1 MNMDNKKSRFEIA
14 VNPFIRIAGGKAL
27 AIGLAGMLLSA
38 IVAISGDVHYHGLLH
53 YGPAV
58 NNAWW
63 THAVEVLAV
72 WLVPAVLFYLGGWL
86 RSKSQIRAVDV
97 FGTVAFAQI
106 PLLVVNLL
114 MITPPMQQMAELA
127 IDANNIGQL
136 LADHQLLVMSTLMTL
151 LQIPF
156 VVLML
161 LWMVM
166 AVKVSCNLKSWAL
179 VGVYAVGIIGG
190 DILSR
195 IVISYIV

>member
-1 MNMDNKKSRFEIA
+1 MA
-14 VNPFIRIAGGKAL
+14 CAGC
-27 AIGLAGMLLSA
+27 IVLSGRA
-38 IVAISGDVHYHGLLH
+38 
-53 YGPAV
+53 
-58 NNAWW
+58 
-63 THAVEVLAV
+63 
-72 WLVPAVLFYLGGWL
+72 L

-136 LADHQLLVMSTLMTL
+136 LADHQLLVMSTLMIL

>member
-1 MNMDNKKSRFEIA
+1 
-14 VNPFIRIAGGKAL
+14 
-27 AIGLAGMLLSA
+27 
-38 IVAISGDVHYHGLLH
+38 
-53 YGPAV
+53 
-58 NNAWW
+58 
-63 THAVEVLAV
+63 
-72 WLVPAVLFYLGGWL
+72 
-86 RSKSQIRAVDV
+86 
-97 FGTVAFAQI
+97 
-106 PLLVVNLL
+106 
-114 MITPPMQQMAELA
+114 MQQMAELA

-179 VGVYAVGIIGG
+179 VVVYAVGIIGG

>member
-1 MNMDNKKSRFEIA
+1 MSFVNLQFWALFLPVCFA
-14 VNPFIRIAGGKAL
+14 VYAMARSARGQNLVLLL
-27 AIGLAGMLLSA
+27 ASLVFYASYDYKYVLLLLLCTGLG
-38 IVAISGDVHYHGLLH
+38 
-53 YGPAV
+53 
-58 NNAWW
+58 
-63 THAVEVLAV
+63 
-72 WLVPAVLFYLGGWL
+72 YLGGRL

-166 AVKVSCNLKSWAL
+166 AQAIFRGSCLNMSCNLKSWAL